1 MGNKSTQLIL
11 KLTWQLVGLALL
23 NCIEVL
29 PLKAQVVDSFFNIPP
44 EDINRVSGQLQV
56 DSVTNLDGLLVIGAF
71 PDSSP
76 FDEGIF
82 SELPLPTACTPG
94 TKAANSEFV
103 FIGRGGIA
111 PNPLE
116 ALQLSVIEPDW
127 VELSSQP
134 ENSCKSRLSNFDTPQ
149 PTPQIVEAQGWIRDK
164 NGEVILVADA
174 MMVTPH
180 SSWQTGGNCDGN

>member
-1 MGNKSTQLIL
+1 ML
-11 KLTWQLVGLALL
+11 KY
-23 NCIEVL
+23 
-29 PLKAQVVDSFFNIPP
+29 
-44 EDINRVSGQLQV
+44 
-56 DSVTNLDGLLVIGAF
+56 
-71 PDSSP
+71 
-76 FDEGIF
+76 
-82 SELPLPTACTPG
+82 LPLPTACTPG

-116 ALQLSVIEPDW
+116 ALQLNVIEPDW

-134 ENSCKSRLSNFDTPQ
+134 ENSSKSRFSNFDTPQ
-149 PTPQIVEAQGWIRDK
+149 PTLQIIEAQGWIRDK

-180 SSWQTGGNCDGN
+180 SSWQTGGDCYGN